1 MILRYTGGIMARV
14 IAMGIIV
21 ALCAAVGAAY
31 AAGDVKAL
39 YEEKCSM
46 CHDIDRS
53 SSIKMTEAGWRETVI
68 RMKNENGCP
77 LTSEETEAIIK
88 YLVENRG
95 KK

>member
-1 MILRYTGGIMARV
+1 MMRLV
-14 IAMGIIV
+14 SMGV
-21 ALCAAVGAAY
+21 ALAICVAFSAAY
-31 AAGDVKAL
+31 AEADVKAL

-53 SSIKMTEAGWRETVI
+53 SSIRMTEAGWRETVE

-77 LTSEETEAIIK
+77 LTKDEMEAIIK